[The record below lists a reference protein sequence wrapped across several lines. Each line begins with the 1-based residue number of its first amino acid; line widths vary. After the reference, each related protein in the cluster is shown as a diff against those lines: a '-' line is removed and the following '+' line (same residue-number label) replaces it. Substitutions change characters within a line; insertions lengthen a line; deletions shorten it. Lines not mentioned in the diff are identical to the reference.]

1 MGRFVVVCDS
11 KLLRRRWFIVRRRTA
26 SVLLLSAAVAVA
38 ALAPSAS
45 AAPRHRHSRLIPAVK
60 GTQLP
65 TKNATTS
72 SLNWSG
78 YATTGSGIT
87 AVKSTFTVP
96 TAGVV
101 PPGFAANWAGIGGYS
116 SSDLIQAG
124 TSEDPI
130 EGYYAWY
137 EILPASETQLTNCSG
152 DANCTVNPG
161 DVVTVDIHSVGTN
174 LWSVSLTDA
183 GHWSWQQNISY
194 ASSESSAEWIFE
206 APTVGVQT
214 IPDNTGTN
222 YFGPTST
229 FTNGSGTH
237 TIAQGNPVTIDMGPG
252 IGVNEATPSP
262 LASNGQSFNVCAYQ
276 QSCPT
281 PAS

>member
-1 MGRFVVVCDS
+1 
-11 KLLRRRWFIVRRRTA
+11 VRRRTA
-26 SVLLLSAAVAVA
+26 SLLLIAAAVPAAIAVPSAAVAGGHHAQHHAVA
-38 ALAPSAS
+38 AN
-45 AAPRHRHSRLIPAVK
+45 HGRLIPSHK
-60 GTQLP
+60 GQILP
-65 TKNATTS
+65 TRNATTS

-78 YATTGSGIT
+78 YATTGSGIS

-96 TAGVV
+96 SVSPV

-116 SSDLIQAG
+116 SQDLIQAG
-124 TSEDPI
+124 TSEDEL
-130 EGYYAWY
+130 EGNYAWY
-137 EILPASETQLTNCSG
+137 EILPASETQLTNCTG
-152 DANCTVNPG
+152 DANCTVNAG

-194 ASSESSAEWIFE
+194 TSTESSAEWIFE

-214 IPDNTGTN
+214 IPANTGTN
-222 YFGPTST
+222 KFGPTST
-229 FTNGSGTH
+229 YTDGSGTH

-252 IGVNEATPSP
+252 IGVNEATPSG
-262 LASNGQSFNVCAYQ
+262 LGADGQSFNVCAYQ

-281 PAS
+281 P

>member
-1 MGRFVVVCDS
+1 M
-11 KLLRRRWFIVRRRTA
+11 RRRVA
-26 SVLLLSAAVAVA
+26 SLALLGAAVAVA
-38 ALAPSAS
+38 GFAPTTAS
-45 AAPRHRHSRLIPAVK
+45 AAAHNNHGRLIPAVK
-60 GTQLP
+60 GAVLP
-65 TKNATTS
+65 TRNDTVS

-96 TAGVV
+96 AAGLL
-101 PPGFAANWAGIGGYS
+101 PPGFAANWTGIGGYNT
-116 SSDLIQAG
+116 SDLIQAG

-137 EILPASETQLTNCSG
+137 EILPASETPLTNCSG
-152 DANCTVNPG
+152 DASCTVNPG
-161 DVVTVDIHSVGTN
+161 DVVTVDIHLVGTN

-229 FTNGSGTH
+229 FTNASGTH

-252 IGVNEATPSP
+252 IGVNEATPSG

-276 QSCPT
+276 QTCPT
-281 PAS
+281 PAA

>member
-1 MGRFVVVCDS
+1 MRPRIAYLAVLSTAAVSISG
-11 KLLRRRWFIVRRRTA
+11 LAPTA
-26 SVLLLSAAVAVA
+26 SAHAVGG
-38 ALAPSAS
+38 
-45 AAPRHRHSRLIPAVK
+45 HGRLIPAVK
-60 GTQLP
+60 GAVLP
-65 TKNATTS
+65 TRNATTS

-78 YATTGSGIT
+78 YATAPGSGIT

-96 TAGVV
+96 TVNAV

-124 TSEDPI
+124 TSED
-130 EGYYAWY
+130 ELQGYYAWY
-137 EILPASETQLTNCSG
+137 EILPASETLISNCTG

-183 GHWSWQQNISY
+183 GHWSWQQNINY
-194 ASSESSAEWIFE
+194 ASTKSSAEWIFE
-206 APTVGVQT
+206 APTVGAQT
-214 IPDNTGTN
+214 IPANTGTN

-229 FTNGSGTH
+229 FTDASGTH
-237 TIAQGNPVTIDMGPG
+237 TIAQGNPIAIDMGLG
-252 IGVNEATPSP
+252 IGGNEATPSA

-276 QSCPT
+276 QTCPT
-281 PAS
+281 PAA

>member
-1 MGRFVVVCDS
+1 M
-11 KLLRRRWFIVRRRTA
+11 RRRIA
-26 SVLLLSAAVAVA
+26 SLAVLSAAAVSAA
-38 ALAPSAS
+38 ALAPGAS
-45 AAPRHRHSRLIPAVK
+45 ATAVTGHGRFIPASH
-60 GTQLP
+60 GAHLP
-65 TKNATTS
+65 TRNDTTS

-87 AVKSTFTVP
+87 GVKSTFTVP
-96 TAGVV
+96 TAGLV
-101 PPGFAANWAGIGGYS
+101 PPGFAANWAGIGGYT

-137 EILPASETQLTNCSG
+137 EILPASETQLTNCTG

-161 DVVTVDIHSVGTN
+161 DVVTVDIHNVGTN
-174 LWSVSLTDA
+174 LWSVSVTDA
-183 GHWSWQQNISY
+183 NHWSWQQNISY

-237 TIAQGNPVTIDMGPG
+237 TIAQGNPVTIDMGAG
-252 IGVNEATPSP
+252 LLVNEATPSP

-281 PAS
+281 PAG

>member
-1 MGRFVVVCDS
+1 MRRSSLFLAVVS
-11 KLLRRRWFIVRRRTA
+11 
-26 SVLLLSAAVAVA
+26 VAVVSGASFAPVTA
-38 ALAPSAS
+38 AQGAS
-45 AAPRHRHSRLIPAVK
+45 PHGRLVPAVK
-60 GTQLP
+60 RAVLP
-65 TKNATTS
+65 TRNAATS

-78 YATTGSGIT
+78 YATAPGSGVT
-87 AVKSTFTVP
+87 GVTSTFTVP
-96 TAGVV
+96 AVNPL

-124 TSEDPI
+124 TSEDAI
-130 EGYYAWY
+130 QGDYAWY
-137 EILPASETQLTNCSG
+137 EILPASETPISNCSG
-152 DANCTVNPG
+152 DPACTVNAG
-161 DVVTVDIHSVGTN
+161 DVVTVDIHKVGTD

-214 IPDNTGTN
+214 IPANTGTN

-229 FTNGSGTH
+229 FTDSAGTH
-237 TIAQGNPVTIDMGPG
+237 TIAQGNPVAIDMGLG
-252 IGVNEATPSP
+252 IGVNEATPSG
-262 LASNGQSFNVCAYQ
+262 LAADGQSFNVCAYQ

-281 PAS
+281 PSN

>member
-1 MGRFVVVCDS
+1 VT
-11 KLLRRRWFIVRRRTA
+11 RRP
-26 SVLLLSAAVAVA
+26 VLLVALSATALSLA
-38 ALAPSAS
+38 AFVPSAQAQVTS
-45 AAPRHRHSRLIPAVK
+45 HHGRLIPAVR
-60 GTQLP
+60 GVLP
-65 TKNATTS
+65 TRNDTTS

-87 AVKSTFTVP
+87 AVTSTFTVP
-96 TAGVV
+96 TAGLV
-101 PPGFAANWAGIGGYS
+101 PPGFAANWAGIGGYT

-124 TSEDPI
+124 TSEDPV

-137 EILPASETQLTNCSG
+137 EILPASETQLTNCTG
-152 DANCTVNPG
+152 DSACTVNPG
-161 DVVTVDIHSVGTN
+161 DVVTVDIHNVGSN

-194 ASSESSAEWIFE
+194 HSTESSAEWIFE

-229 FTNGSGTH
+229 FTNGAGTH
-237 TIAQGNPVTIDMGPG
+237 TIAQGNPVTIDMGLG
-252 IGVNEATPSP
+252 IGVNEATPSA

-281 PAS
+281 PSS

>member
-1 MGRFVVVCDS
+1 MSRRPA
-11 KLLRRRWFIVRRRTA
+11 LLAVTTAAALSLASFIP
-26 SVLLLSAAVAVA
+26 SAAAQVATN
-38 ALAPSAS
+38 
-45 AAPRHRHSRLIPAVK
+45 HGTFIPAVK
-60 GTQLP
+60 GALP

-78 YATTGSGIT
+78 YATAPGSGIT
-87 AVKSTFTVP
+87 GVASTFTVP
-96 TAGVV
+96 TAGLV

-137 EILPASETQLTNCSG
+137 EILPASETQLTNCTG
-152 DANCTVNPG
+152 DSACTVNPG
-161 DVVTVDIHSVGTN
+161 DVVTVNIHNVGTN
-174 LWSVSLTDA
+174 LWSVSVSDA

-194 ASSESSAEWIFE
+194 TSTESSAEWIFE

-229 FTNGSGTH
+229 FTDGSGTH
-237 TIAQGNPVTIDMGPG
+237 TIAQGNPVTIDMGAG
-252 IGVNEATPSP
+252 IGVNEATPSG